1 MKVLGN
7 AGRLSLAIALCVFT
21 AQATAVDF
29 VEAAPKQT
37 KVLVDNDKVR
47 VIRATFKKGD
57 KVAMHSHPDI
67 VVYVIKG
74 GKTRFTNQDGKV
86 IESNSKAGDSYF
98 REATTHSHEH
108 LGDSEAIVIELKK

>member
-1 MKVLGN
+1 MKVLKN
-7 AGRLSLAIALCVFT
+7 SANCFLAIALGIFVF
-21 AQATAVDF
+21 QATAMDF

-57 KVAMHSHPDI
+57 KVQMHSHPDI
-67 VVYVIKG
+67 VVYVLKS
-74 GKTRFTNQDGKV
+74 GKTRFTNADGKI

-98 REATTHSHEH
+98 RPAVTHSHEH